1 MLNYIWGGL
10 IILSLVFAVGNDVQ
24 DYINQTYENGRVRNA
39 QLLVVPSET
48 ETAFKSAIA
57 LNKDTVWAS
66 VHPKTQELRFSETSQ
81 LPEIFQAVWKQVRAK
96 ESEPLRATIKT
107 WDKQTGEL
115 TFVLPAVHFVKLKA
129 ITKAAF
135 DTATT
140 AVELAIGLIGVMA
153 FWLGLMQIAEKSGM
167 IESLVK
173 VVQPVLHFLF
183 PDIPKNH
190 PALGSISLNLTANM
204 LGLGNA
210 ATPLGIKAM
219 EELQTLN
226 AEKDT
231 ATDSMIMFLTMNT
244 ASVQLV
250 PPVTLIA
257 LMGMGVGEILPAIIL
272 TTMVSLTIGIVAAK
286 WFAKKQ
292 RKGLRS

>member
-1 MLNYIWGGL
+1 M
-10 IILSLVFAVGNDVQ
+10 
-24 DYINQTYENGRVRNA
+24 
-39 QLLVVPSET
+39 
-48 ETAFKSAIA
+48 
-57 LNKDTVWAS
+57 
-66 VHPKTQELRFSETSQ
+66 
-81 LPEIFQAVWKQVRAK
+81 
-96 ESEPLRATIKT
+96 
-107 WDKQTGEL
+107 
-115 TFVLPAVHFVKLKA
+115 HFVKLKA

-153 FWLGLMQIAEKSGM
+153 FWLGLMKIAEKSGM

-219 EELQTLN
+219 EELQALN
-226 AEKDT
+226 KDKET

-272 TTMVSLTIGIVAAK
+272 TTIVSLTIGIVAAK
-286 WFAKKQ
+286 WFAKRQK
-292 RKGLRS
+292 KALGA